1 MKNYGIR
8 GNDLKWFESY
18 LYDWKQFIS
27 FNNQNT
33 SFADKNYGV
42 PQGSILGP
50 LLFLNCVNDLNRAS
64 DILNPIMF
72 ADDANFFYSH
82 KDVKMLFLTVNT
94 ELVKTNN
101 WFKANRLLLSLKKNN
116 YALFHKLSTKDDI
129 P

>member
-1 MKNYGIR
+1 
-8 GNDLKWFESY
+8 
-18 LYDWKQFIS
+18 
-27 FNNQNT
+27 
-33 SFADKNYGV
+33 
-42 PQGSILGP
+42 
-50 LLFLNCVNDLNRAS
+50 
-64 DILNPIMF
+64 MF

-82 KDVKMLFLTVNT
+82 KDVKMLFRTVNT